1 MYKRLT
7 FWIVALLLLQGGQ
20 ISNAGAWS
28 RFVHPTLGFS
38 LTYPAD
44 WVIGPKASGIE
55 VIVLSSSQASP
66 GGVRLNVNVTSE
78 SLPPGVSVAEYEEA
92 SESQLKL
99 LFQGYRR
106 LRTDNTKVGKYPAR
120 LRYYTWRRNDGVD
133 LYQIQ
138 LVTIARTQGYVVT
151 GTTAASSA
159 TLETDVQ
166 LLASILVSFR
176 PK

>member
-1 MYKRLT
+1 MYRRLT
-7 FWIVALLLLQGGQ
+7 FLIIALLLLQSGQ
-20 ISNAGAWS
+20 SSATAAWS
-28 RFVHPTLGFS
+28 KYVHPALGFS
-38 LTYPAD
+38 LTYPAS
-44 WVIGPKASGIE
+44 WILGPKASGVE
-55 VIVLSSSQASP
+55 VVVLGPSQASP
-66 GGVRLNVNVTSE
+66 SGVRLNVNVTSE
-78 SLPPGVSVAEYEEA
+78 SLPPGVSVAQYEDA

-106 LRTDNTKVGKYPAR
+106 LRTDSTKVGKYPAR
-120 LRYYTWRRNDGVD
+120 LRYYTWRRNDGLD

-138 LVTIARTQGYVVT
+138 LVTIAGTQGYVVT

-159 TLETDVQ
+159 NLETEVQ